1 MEFSDLYKQ
10 SNSALAQ
17 FSPDGRF
24 IAVAVEHRLIVRD
37 SENPK
42 RIHAVF
48 STPYTVPFVQQVEWS
63 RDSRFVFTASFAQ
76 SRVDVWAPDDVDWRC
91 AITDEVARVE
101 RAVWSPDSLHVLT
114 FSELDL
120 RLSVWSL
127 IDGDERKYVQFPK
140 MQAGVSFHPD
150 GEFAAV
156 AQRRDLRD
164 YIGVYSTQDWRLVR
178 ELALDTADVQGMR
191 WSPDG
196 LHIVAWDTSASFVV
210 QVLNVGGAVKRSV
223 QPADA
228 GLGVRTCVWSPN
240 GQFVVLGGY
249 DGRLHVLSSLTWRA
263 VATLEP
269 KPHISIPTDVFCE
282 TELPRALSAS
292 RIHTRFDLATIPCM
306 LKTGGK
312 SHKTCVEFSADGSL
326 LCAVNESMPCTV
338 WVWQV
343 RTMRVSAIIQTL
355 HPVRVCVWSPVENVL
370 VFATGAASVYLWREN
385 RGCHLFEIPA
395 ASVAVGGVVWN
406 PNGDGMAVLSKGL
419 FAMAYITDQTEPE

>member
-1 MEFSDLYKQ
+1 
-10 SNSALAQ
+10 
-17 FSPDGRF
+17 
-24 IAVAVEHRLIVRD
+24 
-37 SENPK
+37 
-42 RIHAVF
+42 
-48 STPYTVPFVQQVEWS
+48 
-63 RDSRFVFTASFAQ
+63 
-76 SRVDVWAPDDVDWRC
+76 
-91 AITDEVARVE
+91 
-101 RAVWSPDSLHVLT
+101 
-114 FSELDL
+114 
-120 RLSVWSL
+120 
-127 IDGDERKYVQFPK
+127 

-395 ASVAVGGVVWN
+395 ASVAVGGVPDYTMDEPLFGGTSRREMVLQRFASAFLVTAASATLSIALVQ
-406 PNGDGMAVLSKGL
+406 AVRTGVFVHALLGVCVAL
-419 FAMAYITDQTEPE
+419 FAAIEVRLVSWYRRGDLEPGFRHVIAALGLAIALLCIVANLYFFTINSGL